1 MYSSFIADAKNA
13 HKALHEKL
21 TNMFLRIDQLKDTTD
36 KWLEYIVEYD
46 EKMKLRDEK
55 RKTFDHYDEKMGNL
69 YEERQKIIAKEIYLM
84 KKEEKYMRNIKKY
97 QE

>member
-1 MYSSFIADAKNA
+1 MYSSFIADEKNA

-55 RKTFDHYDEKMGNL
+55 KLLTIMMK
-69 YEERQKIIAKEIYLM
+69 KWEIYT
-84 KKEEKYMRNIKKY
+84 KKDKKL
-97 QE
+97 